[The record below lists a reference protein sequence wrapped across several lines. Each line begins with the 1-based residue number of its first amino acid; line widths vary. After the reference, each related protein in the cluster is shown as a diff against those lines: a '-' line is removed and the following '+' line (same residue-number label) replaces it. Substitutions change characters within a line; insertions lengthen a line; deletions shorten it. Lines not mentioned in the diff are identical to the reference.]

1 VPALAVVVSRLQ
13 TRVDQSQ
20 SQLSK
25 SIEREEHLG
34 HRAQAEFDKYS
45 ALQEEHNKII
55 YQLKKSEERN
65 ETLEVKLVS
74 IAGEHDD
81 LESQLEEKKK
91 EMKFSQKIS
100 QDHLDQINENL
111 KEVSRTLEVVESERD
126 SLALQVAN
134 LTVDLEA
141 AQNELTSAEER
152 YKALQANKL
161 SPMSSSEATHTLRNQ
176 IVELEDRVLRRNEQ
190 IGIHQHDI
198 RRLETNLKLQEEI
211 IGEMTL
217 EFETLTT
224 QNEAM
229 LEDCAD
235 ARKIRNKALLRVESL
250 EEEVE
255 LLESKFASSDQALKA
270 LICLLVETRKKSPS
284 RYQVAALENQV
295 KNSQERCVVLGI
307 NLDEIRL
314 STTQETRQA
323 TIVLAISQL
332 ELRKVNN
339 LARRLLAEKATV
351 IHDLALAN
359 EQINEEHATNRRLE
373 DECASLRHGS
383 SSSVVELANN
393 SSEYEAEID
402 TLKRRISEVAEENS
416 HIQKQ
421 LIDSSARVEEMQQEK
436 EVRFVEYEKAR
447 SQLALVHEA
456 EVENLREELFTA
468 TTTLEA
474 ERTDW
479 AVSRQEHQEALSR
492 ALSRINELEMQV
504 GDLNDEVARLSVIVQ
519 DLEMKKDSAARGS
532 DSLRTELDALIQESE
547 NIKQVQVNV
556 EDANRLLSEKISR
569 LQEERENLVKNLV
582 AHTDKHQEFESL
594 NLRLESQIT
603 ELTDSVEDKAQEVQ
617 HLTRE
622 LGVVTQ
628 CLREKERSHAAE
640 IQAASV
646 ESETA
651 HARLHA
657 LEQQIERLARETEGN
672 QATLTKSNEEK
683 EHLQEY
689 NTDLEAQIQK
699 SLSYTNAL
707 ERRIYEG

>member
-1 VPALAVVVSRLQ
+1 MAVLVSRLQ

-20 SQLSK
+20 SQLSE
-25 SIEREEHLG
+25 SIEREEHHG
-34 HRAQAEFDKYS
+34 RCAQADFDKYS
-45 ALQEEHNKII
+45 ALQEEHNQII

-74 IAGEHDD
+74 IVGEHDD
-81 LESQLEEKKK
+81 LASQLEEKKN

-100 QDHLDQINENL
+100 QDHLDQVNENL

-134 LTVDLEA
+134 LTVDLQA

-152 YKALQANKL
+152 YNALQANQL
-161 SPMSSSEATHTLRNQ
+161 SSMSSSEATHALRNQ

-211 IGEMTL
+211 IGEMRL

-235 ARKIRNKALLRVESL
+235 AREIRNEALSRVESL

-255 LLESKFASSDQALKA
+255 LLESKFASSDQALKT
-270 LICLLVETRKKSPS
+270 LICLLVETRKKSPP
-284 RYQVAALENQV
+284 RYQVTALENQV
-295 KNSQERCVVLGI
+295 KNSQERCVALEI

-314 STTQETRQA
+314 STAQEMRQA
-323 TIVLAISQL
+323 TTVLAISQL
-332 ELRKVNN
+332 ELKKVDN
-339 LARRLLAEKATV
+339 LARRLLVEKARFKN
-351 IHDLALAN
+351 DLALAN

-383 SSSVVELANN
+383 SSSVVELANK
-393 SSEYEAEID
+393 SSEYQTEIN
-402 TLKRRISEVAEENS
+402 TLKRRISEVAEENGR
-416 HIQKQ
+416 IQKQ
-421 LIDSSARVEEMQQEK
+421 LIDSSARLEEMQQEK
-436 EVRFVEYEKAR
+436 EVRSVEYEKAR

-456 EVENLREELFTA
+456 EIENLREELLVA

-479 AVSRQEHQEALSR
+479 GVSRQEYQEALSR
-492 ALSRINELEMQV
+492 ALSRINELEIQV
-504 GDLNDEVARLSVIVQ
+504 GDLNDEVSGLSVICQ

-532 DSLRTELDALIQESE
+532 DSLRTELDVLMQESE
-547 NIKQVQVNV
+547 NIKQAQANV
-556 EDANRLLSEKISR
+556 EDTNRLLSEEISR
-569 LQEERENLVKNLV
+569 LQEERENLVKNLM

-603 ELTDSVEDKAQEVQ
+603 ELSDSAEDKAQELR

-622 LGVVTQ
+622 LDKATQ

-640 IQAASV
+640 IRAASV
-646 ESETA
+646 ESKTA
-651 HARLHA
+651 HARLYA
-657 LEQQIERLARETEGN
+657 LEQQIERLGREIEGN
-672 QATLTKSNEEK
+672 QASLTKSKEEK

-707 ERRIYEG
+707 ERQIRER

>member
-1 VPALAVVVSRLQ
+1 MAVLVSRLQ

-20 SQLSK
+20 SQLSE
-25 SIEREEHLG
+25 SIEREEHRG
-34 HRAQAEFDKYS
+34 RRAQADFDKCS
-45 ALQEEHNKII
+45 ALQEEHNRII

-65 ETLEVKLVS
+65 ETLKVELVS
-74 IAGEHDD
+74 IASKYDD
-81 LESQLEEKKK
+81 LASQLEEKKN

-100 QDHLDQINENL
+100 QDHLDQVNENL
-111 KEVSRTLEVVESERD
+111 KVVSRTLEVVESDRD

-152 YKALQANKL
+152 YNALQADQL
-161 SPMSSSEATHTLRNQ
+161 STMSSSEATHALRNQ

-198 RRLETNLKLQEEI
+198 RRLETNLKLQEET
-211 IGEMTL
+211 IGEMKL

-235 ARKIRNKALLRVESL
+235 AREIRNEALSRVESL

-255 LLESKFASSDQALKA
+255 LLESKFASSDQALKT
-270 LICLLVETRKKSPS
+270 LICLLVETRKKSPPC
-284 RYQVAALENQV
+284 YQVTALEDQV
-295 KNSQERCVVLGI
+295 KNSQEKCVALEI
-307 NLDEIRL
+307 NLHEIRL
-314 STTQETRQA
+314 STTQEMRQV
-323 TIVLAISQL
+323 TTVLAISQL
-332 ELRKVNN
+332 ELKKVNN
-339 LARRLLAEKATV
+339 LVRRFLAEKARF
-351 IHDLALAN
+351 IPDLALAN

-373 DECASLRHGS
+373 DECASLRRDS
-383 SSSVVELANN
+383 SSSAVELANK
-393 SSEYEAEID
+393 SFEYQAEID
-402 TLKRRISEVAEENS
+402 TLKKRISEVAEENS
-416 HIQKQ
+416 RIQKQ

-436 EVRFVEYEKAR
+436 EVSSVGYEKAR
-447 SQLALVHEA
+447 SQLTLVHEA
-456 EVENLREELFTA
+456 EVENLREELLTA
-468 TTTLEA
+468 TITLEA

-479 AVSRQEHQEALSR
+479 VVSRQEHQEALSR
-492 ALSRINELEMQV
+492 ALSRINELEIQV
-504 GDLNDEVARLSVIVQ
+504 GGLNDEVSRLSVICQ

-532 DSLRTELDALIQESE
+532 DSLRTELDVLIQESE
-547 NIKQVQVNV
+547 NVKQAQAIV
-556 EDANRLLSEKISR
+556 EDTNRLLSEEILR
-569 LQEERENLVKNLV
+569 LQEERENLVKNLM

-594 NLRLESQIT
+594 NLRLESQIA
-603 ELTDSVEDKAQEVQ
+603 ELTNSAEDKAQEAR

-622 LGVVTQ
+622 LDKTTQ

-651 HARLHA
+651 HARLSA
-657 LEQQIERLARETEGN
+657 LKQQIERLGREIEGN
-672 QATLTKSNEEK
+672 QATLTKSREEK

-699 SLSYTNAL
+699 SFSYTNAL
-707 ERRIYEG
+707 ERQICER

>member
-1 VPALAVVVSRLQ
+1 MAVLVSRLQ

-20 SQLSK
+20 SQLFE
-25 SIEREEHLG
+25 SIEREERHSR
-34 HRAQAEFDKYS
+34 RAQADFDKCS
-45 ALQEEHNKII
+45 ALQEEHNQII

-74 IAGEHDD
+74 IAGKYDD
-81 LESQLEEKKK
+81 LASQLEEKKN

-100 QDHLDQINENL
+100 QDHLDQVNENL
-111 KEVSRTLEVVESERD
+111 KVVSRTLEVVESDRD

-152 YKALQANKL
+152 YNALQADQL
-161 SPMSSSEATHTLRNQ
+161 STMSSSEATHALRNQ

-190 IGIHQHDI
+190 IGVHQHDI
-198 RRLETNLKLQEEI
+198 RRLETNLKLQEET
-211 IGEMTL
+211 IGEMKL

-235 ARKIRNKALLRVESL
+235 AREIRNEALSRVESL

-255 LLESKFASSDQALKA
+255 LLESKSASSDQALKT
-270 LICLLVETRKKSPS
+270 LICLLVETRKKSPP
-284 RYQVAALENQV
+284 RYQVTALEDQV
-295 KNSQERCVVLGI
+295 KNSQEKCVALEI

-314 STTQETRQA
+314 STTQEMRQV
-323 TIVLAISQL
+323 TTVLAISQL
-332 ELRKVNN
+332 ELKKVNN
-339 LARRLLAEKATV
+339 LARRFLAEKARF
-351 IHDLALAN
+351 IPDLALAN

-383 SSSVVELANN
+383 SSSAVEPANK
-393 SSEYEAEID
+393 SSEYQAEID

-416 HIQKQ
+416 RIQKQ
-421 LIDSSARVEEMQQEK
+421 LVDSSARVEEMQQEK
-436 EVRFVEYEKAR
+436 EVWSVGYEKAR
-447 SQLALVHEA
+447 SQLTLVHEA
-456 EVENLREELFTA
+456 EVENLREELLTA
-468 TTTLEA
+468 TITLEA

-479 AVSRQEHQEALSR
+479 VVSGQEHQEALLR
-492 ALSRINELEMQV
+492 ALSRINELEIQV
-504 GDLNDEVARLSVIVQ
+504 DDLNDEVSRLSVICQ

-532 DSLRTELDALIQESE
+532 DSLRTELDVLIQESE
-547 NIKQVQVNV
+547 NVKQAQAIV
-556 EDANRLLSEKISR
+556 EDTNRLLSEEILR
-569 LQEERENLVKNLV
+569 MQEERENLVKNLM

-594 NLRLESQIT
+594 NLRLESQIA
-603 ELTDSVEDKAQEVQ
+603 ELINSAEEKAEEAR

-622 LGVVTQ
+622 LDKTTQ
-628 CLREKERSHAAE
+628 CLREKERSHVAE

-651 HARLHA
+651 HARLSA
-657 LEQQIERLARETEGN
+657 LEQQIERLGREIEGN
-672 QATLTKSNEEK
+672 QATLTKSTEEK

-707 ERRIYEG
+707 ERQICER

>member
-1 VPALAVVVSRLQ
+1 LAVLISRLQ

-20 SQLSK
+20 SQLYQ
-25 SIEREEHLG
+25 SIEREEH
-34 HRAQAEFDKYS
+34 HSRRAQADFDKCS
-45 ALQEEHNKII
+45 ALQEEHNRII

-74 IAGEHDD
+74 IAGKYDD
-81 LESQLEEKKK
+81 LASQLEEKKN
-91 EMKFSQKIS
+91 EMKFSQKTS
-100 QDHLDQINENL
+100 QDHLDQVNENL
-111 KEVSRTLEVVESERD
+111 KRTLEVVESDRD

-152 YKALQANKL
+152 YNALQANQL
-161 SPMSSSEATHTLRNQ
+161 STMSSSEATHALHNQ

-190 IGIHQHDI
+190 MGIQQHDI
-198 RRLETNLKLQEEI
+198 RRLETNLKLQEET
-211 IGEMTL
+211 IGEMKL
-217 EFETLTT
+217 ELETLTT

-235 ARKIRNKALLRVESL
+235 AREIRNEALSRVESL

-255 LLESKFASSDQALKA
+255 LLESKFASSDQALKT
-270 LICLLVETRKKSPS
+270 LICLLVETRKKSPP
-284 RYQVAALENQV
+284 RYQVTALEDQV
-295 KNSQERCVVLGI
+295 KNSQEKCVALETD
-307 NLDEIRL
+307 LDEIRL
-314 STTQETRQA
+314 STTQEMRQVI
-323 TIVLAISQL
+323 TVLVISQL
-332 ELRKVNN
+332 ELKKVSN
-339 LARRLLAEKATV
+339 LARRYLAEKARF
-351 IHDLALAN
+351 IPDLALAN
-359 EQINEEHATNRRLE
+359 EQINEEHATNRRLG

-383 SSSVVELANN
+383 SSSAVELANK
-393 SSEYEAEID
+393 SSEYQAEID
-402 TLKRRISEVAEENS
+402 TLKKRISEVAEENS
-416 HIQKQ
+416 RIQKQ

-436 EVRFVEYEKAR
+436 EVWSVGYEKAR
-447 SQLALVHEA
+447 SQLTVHEA
-456 EVENLREELFTA
+456 EVENLREELLTA
-468 TTTLEA
+468 TITLEA

-479 AVSRQEHQEALSR
+479 VVSRQEHQEALSR
-492 ALSRINELEMQV
+492 ALSRINELEIQV
-504 GDLNDEVARLSVIVQ
+504 GGLNDEVSRLSVICQ

-532 DSLRTELDALIQESE
+532 DSLRTELDVLIQESE
-547 NIKQVQVNV
+547 NAKQAQAIV
-556 EDANRLLSEKISR
+556 EDTNRLLSEEILR
-569 LQEERENLVKNLV
+569 LQEERENLVKNLM

-594 NLRLESQIT
+594 NLRLESQIA
-603 ELTDSVEDKAQEVQ
+603 ELTNSAEEKAQEAR

-622 LGVVTQ
+622 LDKTTQ

-651 HARLHA
+651 HARLSA
-657 LEQQIERLARETEGN
+657 LEQQIERLGREIEGN
-672 QATLTKSNEEK
+672 QATLTKSREEK

-707 ERRIYEG
+707 ERQICER